1 MYSRTLATLAAF
13 GVMLL
18 AAGCGG
24 VSLGD
29 ATGGPQGSIGSQ
41 GSTFTSVAPGSPS
54 PPKALV
60 KPQAKN
66 ARTSMFVAGNASPV
80 LPIGK
85 PGVVALVSEGAR
97 IDQSGS
103 LPIVVRNNTSHT
115 VARITA
121 SGTIQN
127 ASGKLI
133 ATGSDQG
140 FKPNVVQ
147 PGEIAFGYIY
157 FQNFNLA
164 IPPGGKVS
172 VQLGST
178 AASQDAYEN
187 IRELK
192 VENTNLTGG
201 EFGKQI
207 LGQAVDQY
215 RYRISGPIGVD
226 VACFDKT
233 GRVLDV
239 DSDFASPD
247 NLASG
252 QTASYTVSLT
262 SRCPVYLVA
271 ASGFTS

>member
-1 MYSRTLATLAAF
+1 MYSRTLATLTAF
-13 GVMLL
+13 SMVLL

-24 VSLGD
+24 VNLGD
-29 ATGGPQGSIGSQ
+29 TTGGSQ

-54 PPKALV
+54 PPEGQV
-60 KPQAKN
+60 KPRPKN
-66 ARTSMFVAGNASPV
+66 ARASMFVTGNASPV
-80 LPIGK
+80 LPAGK
-85 PGVVALVSEGAR
+85 SGVVALVSEGAR
-97 IDQSGS
+97 TDQSGS
-103 LPIVVRNNTSHT
+103 LPVVMRNNTSHT

-140 FKPNVVQ
+140 FMPNLVQ
-147 PGEIAFGYIY
+147 PGGIAFGYIY
-157 FQNFNLA
+157 FQDPSA
-164 IPPGGKVS
+164 SIPPGGKVS
-172 VQLGST
+172 IQLGST
-178 AASQDAYEN
+178 PASQDAYEN

-192 VENTNLTGG
+192 VENTNLTVG
-201 EFGKQI
+201 ESGKQI

-215 RYRISGPIGVD
+215 HYRISGPIGVD

-247 NLASG
+247 NLMPG

-271 ASGFTS
+271 ASGFIS